1 MESIKNTQQKID
13 ETEKNKIMSKIL
25 GLDLGTNSIGWAIMD
40 ESSNKIIDCGAK
52 VFPSFLNNERQM
64 ERKRR
69 RTNSRYVQRTLIFN
83 QISVLLRRANP
94 VILTLIF
101 GSFITALLT
110 ILNFSNWQFWFNSFL
125 TIFIATL
132 TLLHT
137 NNKK

>member
-1 MESIKNTQQKID
+1 MRR
-13 ETEKNKIMSKIL
+13 IL

-40 ESSNKIIDCGAK
+40 DSSNKIIDCGTK
-52 VFPSFLNNERQM
+52 VFPSYLNNERRLA
-64 ERKRR
+64 RKRR
-69 RTNSRYVQRTLIFN
+69 RIDNRFVQRTLIFN
-83 QISVLLRRANP
+83 QLSVLLRRANS

-125 TIFIATL
+125 TILIATL